1 MVTTST
7 VYSTKNF
14 EISER
19 HGVKLVKPTSRSV
32 SCKAVNL
39 IDAFIYSPSIP
50 DSIKDDLTQP
60 CVLGVD
66 EAGRG
71 PVLGEY
77 CEVYHIQFRLLF
89 LTHYIGPMVYGV
101 CYCPLS
107 KYEELKALG
116 FAGNGSDCNEKI

>member
-1 MVTTST
+1 VEH
-7 VYSTKNF
+7 F
-14 EISER
+14 EITAQQ
-19 HGVKLVKPTSRSV
+19 GVKLVKPTSRSV
-32 SCKAVNL
+32 SCKDVDI

-71 PVLGEY
+71 PVLGGY
-77 CEVYHIQFRLLF
+77 RAVSHIKILALF
-89 LTHYIGPMVYGV
+89 LTHYLGPMVYSV

-107 KYEELKALG
+107 KYEDLKALG
-116 FAGNGSDCNEKI
+116 FAGNRLILL

>member
-1 MVTTST
+1 ME
-7 VYSTKNF
+7 NF
-14 EISER
+14 EITMH
-19 HGVKLVKPTSRSV
+19 HGVKLVKPISKSV
-32 SCKAVNL
+32 SCKDVDI

-77 CEVYHIQFRLLF
+77 CAVSHPPIFF
-89 LTHYIGPMVYGV
+89 TFVPD
-101 CYCPLS
+101 PLS
-107 KYEELKALG
+107 RP
-116 FAGNGSDCNEKI
+116 NGL

>member
-1 MVTTST
+1 MSSAPQVNVVTTST
-7 VYSTKNF
+7 VCSAENF
-14 EISER
+14 EITEHR
-19 HGVKLVKPTSRSV
+19 GVKLVKPTSRSV
-32 SCKAVNL
+32 SCRDVDI

-77 CEVYHIQFRLLF
+77 RAVYHTQFRLFVPDTLF
-89 LTHYIGPMVYGV
+89 RP
-101 CYCPLS
+101 
-107 KYEELKALG
+107 
-116 FAGNGSDCNEKI
+116 NGLWRLLLPIIKI